1 MRQTR
6 SNVAVGA
13 SQPQTGRMRLIVYCL
28 FGIMF
33 FFAISSTMI
42 GILVPEIIADYSLT
56 NTEIGI
62 IGSVQSIGSITA
74 MIFGGVLSDRFPKL
88 RLIMISFAAYT
99 ALLFG
104 IGAAPAYAMLLVLF
118 LGLGIANS
126 YLNLLISAFISEAY
140 GERRTAY
147 LNMVHAFFSIGSLAG
162 PAYAS
167 LFLQNGQ
174 TWNRSF
180 INLGIFCSIVTLLFV
195 TLAIPVKETASSAG
209 NKTFFKDVYR
219 LLTDKHILVLSLLC
233 SAYMGHQSAV
243 GLWIAAYMQDG
254 LGLSQAL
261 GSTALTL
268 FWAGIV
274 VGRLMQP
281 IIAKKIDYECWLCV
295 CCLISG
301 FLYTGAF
308 LLGNGIVII
317 LVLFLVGALTGAAFP
332 SIIGMACS
340 RFPNLSG
347 TATSALSLINA
358 LIGTVLSATI
368 GMLVDTGG
376 FAVGMLVIPVLLFIC
391 TIILVFYRKLLQ

>member
-42 GILVPEIIADYSLT
+42 GILVPEIVADYSLT

-281 IIAKKIDYECWLCV
+281 IIAKKIDYERWLCV

-358 LIGTVLSATI
+358 LIGMVLSATI

-391 TIILVFYRKLLQ
+391 TIILVFYRKLPQ